1 MTFYKYAEL
10 KERIG
15 QQRRESIGKK
25 QGMITLE
32 VKLKTNV
39 MDLQKKYVAGH
50 GSVDTATIQELD
62 GSQKNSVKANL
73 ST

>member
-1 MTFYKYAEL
+1 
-10 KERIG
+10 
-15 QQRRESIGKK
+15 
-25 QGMITLE
+25 MITLE

-39 MDLQKKYVAGH
+39 MDLQKKYVAGQ
-50 GSVDTATIQELD
+50 GSVDAATVRELD

>member
-1 MTFYKYAEL
+1 MVRYHFTGINIINKTDNNNYW
-10 KERIG
+10 
-15 QQRRESIGKK
+15 

>member
-25 QGMITLE
+25 QGRTVHNDQGINPRRHNNYKHICTQHRS
-32 VKLKTNV
+32 T
-39 MDLQKKYVAGH
+39 
-50 GSVDTATIQELD
+50 SVHKATA
-62 GSQKNSVKANL
+62 NSYKRGNRQ
-73 ST
+73 